1 MVRRCLKGVA
11 VAMILLPEPVTTVL
25 GIVMLT
31 VLLALSRPKRLS
43 DLGNLEELVT
53 KSLKNKDLSEPCL
66 YFLRNQNTIFHALK
80 GSLPQHSTPV
90 VSETEDSKTLSGNT
104 KKTYQASEVRT
115 SSIEDSRFHK
125 MEKNS
130 TALQAN
136 NWFDNRKVSEKVL
149 HHTLKTSLP
158 QYQADA
164 DAADMRSRD
173 YKEISADELQG
184 YKLHTLAKPSP

>member
-1 MVRRCLKGVA
+1 MIRRCLKGVA

-43 DLGNLEELVT
+43 DLGNLEELVN

-80 GSLPQHSTPV
+80 GSLPQHPTPV
-90 VSETEDSKTLSGNT
+90 VTEAEDFKTLSGNT
-104 KKTYQASEVRT
+104 KKSYQVSEVRI
-115 SSIEDSRFHK
+115 SSIEDSRVHK
-125 MEKNS
+125 IEKNPA
-130 TALQAN
+130 ALQAS

-158 QYQADA
+158 QYEADA
-164 DAADMRSRD
+164 DASDMRPGD

-184 YKLHTLAKPSP
+184 YKLHTLANPAR